1 MDKPSGMGTDDV
13 LAEQIAY
20 YRARAGEYDQW
31 FNRQGRY
38 DRGPEANATWFA
50 EADQVATALVDFA
63 PRGEVLEIAAGTGI
77 WTRKLL
83 PWVDHLIV
91 VDSAPEV
98 LAINRAQLP
107 EPGKVEFV
115 QADLFAW
122 QPERQYDVVFF
133 SFWLSHVP
141 LEHFT
146 TFWDLVRTCLKPEG
160 RVFFVDSLDARAA
173 TYTNYSPSDR
183 QGVLT
188 TRRLNDGREYQ
199 IVKVFHQPAVLEQ
212 TLADLGWAI
221 TVRATPTFFLY
232 GFGTPTSR

>member
-1 MDKPSGMGTDDV
+1 MSTDDV

-20 YRARAGEYDQW
+20 YRARADEYDQW

-38 DRGPEANATWFA
+38 DRGPKANAAWFA
-50 EADQVATALVDFA
+50 EADQVTRALEDFA

-83 PWVDHLIV
+83 PFVDHLTA

-107 EPGKVEFV
+107 DTDKFELI
-115 QADLFAW
+115 QTDIFAW
-122 QPERQYDVVFF
+122 QPEQQYDVVFF

-141 LEHFT
+141 PERFT
-146 TFWDLVRTCLKPEG
+146 TFWDLTRACLKPDG
-160 RVFFVDSLDARAA
+160 RVFFVDSLDAQVA
-173 TYTNYSPSDR
+173 TYTNYSPNDR
-183 QGVLT
+183 HGALT
-188 TRRLNDGREYQ
+188 TRRLNDGREYR
-199 IVKVFHQPAVLEQ
+199 IVKVFHQPAALEQ

-221 TVRATPTFFLY
+221 TVQATPTFFLY
-232 GFGTPTSR
+232 ASGARNRH

>member
-1 MDKPSGMGTDDV
+1 MSADAV

-38 DRGPEANATWFA
+38 DRGPEANAAWFA
-50 EADQVATALVDFA
+50 EAEQVTRALADFA

-83 PWVDHLIV
+83 PCVDHLTV

-107 EPGKVEFV
+107 DTREVEFV
-115 QADLFAW
+115 PADLFAW

-141 LEHFT
+141 LERFT

-160 RVFFVDSLDARAA
+160 RVFFVDSLDADAA

-183 QGVLT
+183 DGALT
-188 TRRLNDGREYQ
+188 TRRLNDGREYR
-199 IVKVFHQPAVLEQ
+199 IVKVFHQPATLAQ
-212 TLADLGWAI
+212 ALADLGWAI

-232 GFGTPTSR
+232 GSGARNRI